1 MLYLHAMDHAT
12 LSTTVLVNSFALTA
26 NAMMTP
32 MLAPKYVLEP
42 LHHHQVVV
50 APASPP
56 AQKNVAQ
63 IHTLSTSVLHQL
75 HHPHPHHSH

>member
-1 MLYLHAMDHAT
+1 MLNPRATDHAT
-12 LSTTVLVNSFALTA
+12 PLTIVLVNSFASTA

-32 MLAPKYVLEP
+32 MLGPKYVLEP